1 MLIDILKVQNGDN
14 IIDILNKDCSD
25 VEEKAFQELI
35 DRKIAKEEVIK
46 NKREQEKKEIESN
59 MKKSGQDSAHNSN
72 NSINKSNG
80 NVTKSSA
87 SISKSAVSVSA
98 NANAKSSNNSI
109 NKSSNS
115 VNKSNGS
122 IDKSQNE
129 LDAKENEIKRS
140 QLLSLSLHKLKESTF
155 VDYKSKT
162 LENLEKL
169 EGYHEIKKEDNYQ
182 AMLNIIGKVNRYIYI
197 YYKQYK

>member
-1 MLIDILKVQNGDN
+1 MMIDIIKIQNGEN
-14 IIDILNKDCSD
+14 ILDILNKDCTEN
-25 VEEKAFQELI
+25 EEKMFQELI
-35 DRKIAKEEVIK
+35 DHKIANEEILK
-46 NKREQEKKEIESN
+46 KRREQEKKELESN
-59 MKKSGQDSAHNSN
+59 MKSKSDSPHNSN
-72 NSINKSNG
+72 SSINKSG
-80 NVTKSSA
+80 NNVSKSSG
-87 SISKSAVSVSA
+87 SISKSAVSMSA
-98 NANAKSSNNSI
+98 NANLKSSNNSV
-109 NKSSNS
+109 NKSNSS

-155 VDYKSKT
+155 SDYKHKA

-182 AMLNIIGKVNRYIYI
+182 ALLNIIGKVKYFYFFF
-197 YYKQYK
+197 